1 MGKAFAQ
8 VDLTAVG
15 AAAPPTQA
23 RRDGTAP
30 RAIGRGFFVAA
41 RIVPRTLQCFL
52 VCRERL
58 ECSVDSLFSSSFRWA
73 RRAAVLVTAALL
85 CSVALAQ
92 PASPV
97 ILIVGDS
104 ISAAYGLAPGTG
116 WATLLQNRLGA
127 EHFPH
132 RVVNASI
139 SGDTTAGG
147 RARLAALLAQHRPA
161 VTVIELGGN
170 DGLRG
175 GSLDAMRENL
185 DAMVVA
191 AQKAGSHV
199 LILGMRVPPNY
210 GPAYVQRF
218 AGIFGEVAKAHNAA
232 VVPFMFE
239 GFGEDN
245 AMFQPDGVHPVAA
258 AQGKL
263 LDNAWP
269 ALKPLLGAAT
279 KGK

>member
-1 MGKAFAQ
+1 
-8 VDLTAVG
+8 L
-15 AAAPPTQA
+15 AAP
-23 RRDGTAP
+23 
-30 RAIGRGFFVAA
+30 
-41 RIVPRTLQCFL
+41 
-52 VCRERL
+52 
-58 ECSVDSLFSSSFRWA
+58 
-73 RRAAVLVTAALL
+73 AALP

-97 ILIVGDS
+97 VLIVGDS
-104 ISAAYGLAPGTG
+104 ISAGYGLPPGTG
-116 WATLLQNRLGA
+116 WATLLQSRLAA
-127 EHFPH
+127 EHFRE

-147 RARLAALLAQHRPA
+147 RARIGPLLTQHRPE

-185 DAMVVA
+185 DAMVAA
-191 AQKAGSHV
+191 AQKAQSRV
-199 LILGMRVPPNY
+199 LLLGMRLPPNY

-218 AGIFGEVAKAHNAA
+218 AATFGEVAKAHQAA
-232 VVPFMFE
+232 LVPFMFE

-245 AMFQPDGVHPVAA
+245 AMFQPDGIHPVAA

-263 LDNAWP
+263 LDNVWAM
-269 ALKPLLGAAT
+269 LKPLLGVPA
-279 KGK
+279 KGR

>member
-1 MGKAFAQ
+1 
-8 VDLTAVG
+8 
-15 AAAPPTQA
+15 
-23 RRDGTAP
+23 
-30 RAIGRGFFVAA
+30 
-41 RIVPRTLQCFL
+41 
-52 VCRERL
+52 
-58 ECSVDSLFSSSFRWA
+58 VDSLWSSSFRWA

-85 CSVALAQ
+85 CSVAFAQ

-116 WATLLQNRLGA
+116 WATLLQNRLAA

-245 AMFQPDGVHPVAA
+245 GMFQPDGVHPIAA